1 MKPDSSGSVL
11 RAMNILG
18 VIAGALMIALP
29 FLGPWWIARA
39 GTGAMEVALSPF
51 DMSITV
57 LGQSISSDLIWLF
70 LLAEKITIIIA
81 GVFMI
86 LSSLLPTSW
95 WSARLFKF
103 GVMKPLWAIV
113 GLIVLLIAGAFLMN
127 NILPSFLSNMT
138 GAAGASVHINVPY
151 IMGTANSTIQVGSQA
166 TITAPIKLLLT
177 PAFWVAVVT
186 AALCIAARIYYR
198 RFTKQMNSQ

>member
-1 MKPDSSGSVL
+1 MKPDSSGSIL
-11 RAMNILG
+11 RAINVLG
-18 VIAGALMIALP
+18 LIAGVLMIALP

-39 GTGAMEVALSPF
+39 GTGAIEMALSPF

-57 LGQSISSDLIWLF
+57 LGQSISSDLVWLF
-70 LLAEKITIIIA
+70 LLAEKVAIIIA

-95 WSARLFKF
+95 WSARLLRF

-113 GLIVLLIAGAFLMN
+113 GLIILLLLGTFFMN
-127 NILPSFLSNMT
+127 NILPNFLSNMI
-138 GAAGASVHINVPY
+138 GATGASVQMNVPY

-166 TITAPIKLLLT
+166 TITAPIKLSLT
-177 PAFWVAVVT
+177 PAFWVAMVT
-186 AALCIAARIYYR
+186 AALCIAARIYHR
-198 RFTKQMNSQ
+198 RFTKQIKSQ